1 MVVPAPFVTVRLE
14 WPASIR
20 NEAFPVVRILL
31 DRFPRAASLLTRN
44 APEFSVIP
52 PLKVLVPVRNN
63 CPVPDMV
70 NPDVPARA
78 DAIVELPAPRPV
90 GAVPPSVSVLP
101 ATGRASGRERVC
113 QYGLIPVVAVSL

>member
-78 DAIVELPAPRPV
+78 DAIVELPAPRTV
-90 GAVPPSVSVLP
+90 GAVPPSRSEARRGGQSV
-101 ATGRASGRERVC
+101 AGRVDLGGRRV
-113 QYGLIPVVAVSL
+113 

>member
-1 MVVPAPFVTVRLE
+1 M
-14 WPASIR
+14 S
-20 NEAFPVVRILL
+20 
-31 DRFPRAASLLTRN
+31 PRAASLLTRN

-78 DAIVELPAPRPV
+78 DAIVELPAPRTV
-90 GAVPPSVSVLP
+90 GAVPPSVSALPVNVQLWPLQVRSWTVIGTPKVTVTAVPAKIDLSSAALLQAVL
-101 ATGRASGRERVC
+101 
-113 QYGLIPVVAVSL
+113 